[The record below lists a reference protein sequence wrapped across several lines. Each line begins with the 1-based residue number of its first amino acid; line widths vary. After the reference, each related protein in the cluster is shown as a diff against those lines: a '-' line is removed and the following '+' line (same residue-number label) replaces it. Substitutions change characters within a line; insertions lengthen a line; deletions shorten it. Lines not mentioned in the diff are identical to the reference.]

1 MADTVDYPTTI
12 FPFFFPTFVHTYS
25 RHVFRGWWTLIQPQT
40 LSPIMGD
47 FDYPNTIID
56 NSSGEDKENIILDN
70 EMRGDVYKKNSRKF

>member
-1 MADTVDYPTTI
+1 
-12 FPFFFPTFVHTYS
+12 
-25 RHVFRGWWTLIQPQT
+25 
-40 LSPIMGD
+40 MGD